1 MPAAEPLTTPEALKR
16 ILSLLNRL
24 PTDAER
30 AKILAA
36 LAALA

>member
-1 MPAAEPLTTPEALKR
+1 MPAPEPLTTPEALKR
-16 ILSLLNRL
+16 ILALLNRVHD
-24 PTDAER
+24 DAAR